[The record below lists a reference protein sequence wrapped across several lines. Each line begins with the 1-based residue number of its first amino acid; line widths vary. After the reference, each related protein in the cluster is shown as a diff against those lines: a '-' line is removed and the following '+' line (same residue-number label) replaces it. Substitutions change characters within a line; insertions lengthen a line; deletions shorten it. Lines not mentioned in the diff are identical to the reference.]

1 MSRASN
7 LALPLHRL
15 RCGARRAALSLLLLA
30 GPAGSLP
37 AQGQERFIVMASTT
51 STDQSGLFG
60 HLRPAF
66 PRATGIS
73 VRVVAPGTGQALAT
87 ARKGDAD
94 VVFVHDREA
103 EDKFVAEGFGLPRRD
118 VMYNDFVVVG
128 PKADPAGLAGTRD
141 VVVGLQRIAQARQ
154 PFVSRGDKSGTHAAE
169 LRFWKQA
176 GIDVE
181 AAKTSWYKESGSGMG
196 PTLNIA
202 SAMNGYTL
210 ADRGTWLSFKNRGE
224 LAIVLQG
231 DLRLFNPYGVIVVN
245 PARHP
250 HVKHEMAQRFAD
262 WVVSPTGQ
270 KAIADYK
277 IGGEPLFFPNAK
289 P

>member
-1 MSRASN
+1 MSRASS
-7 LALPLHRL
+7 LAFPLHRL

-60 HLRPAF
+60 HLLPAF
-66 PRATGIS
+66 TRETGIS
-73 VRVVAPGTGQALAT
+73 VRVVAQGTGQALAT

-141 VVVGLQRIAQARQ
+141 VVAGLQRIAQARQ

-169 LRFWKQA
+169 LRYWKQA